1 MQQIVSSLIQ
11 YTNFQINVLLTHAV
25 IFIVTVLI
33 TMMIYDNVASFITAL
48 FAALTVIGA
57 IILSIVFSE
66 ENKQA
71 VYNHEYVA
79 VKNGKSLEI
88 ESKSEAIKS
97 QRFEIDSEDS
107 DHIYVK
113 VHNFFSTR
121 NIIVNKSEIDEVKN

>member
-121 NIIVNKSEIDEVKN
+121 NIIVDKSEIDEVKN

>member
-33 TMMIYDNVASFITAL
+33 TMMIENNVASFITAS
-48 FAALTVIGA
+48 FAAMTVIGA
-57 IILSIVFSE
+57 IIISFIYSE

-71 VYNHEYVA
+71 VYNHEYIA
-79 VKNGKSLEI
+79 IKSGKSLEI
-88 ESKSEAIKS
+88 KSKSDVIKS
-97 QRFEIDSEDS
+97 QIFEIDSEDT

-113 VHNFFSTR
+113 VNNFFSTR
-121 NIIVNKSEIDEVKN
+121 NVIVDKSEIDEVKN

>member
-1 MQQIVSSLIQ
+1 MQQLISSLIQ

-33 TMMIYDNVASFITAL
+33 TMMIADNAASFITAL
-48 FAALTVIGA
+48 FATMTVIGA
-57 IILSIVFSE
+57 IIISFIYSE

-71 VYNHEYVA
+71 IYNHEYIA
-79 VKNGKSLEI
+79 IKDGKSLEI
-88 ESKSEAIKS
+88 KSKSDVIKS

-113 VHNFFSTR
+113 VSNFFSTR
-121 NIIVNKSEIDEVKN
+121 NVIVDKSEIDEVKN

>member
-1 MQQIVSSLIQ
+1 MQQLVSNLIQ
-11 YTNFQINVLLTHAV
+11 YTNFQITILMIQVV

-33 TMMIYDNVASFITAL
+33 TMMIDDDVASFITAL

-57 IILSIVFSE
+57 TILSIVFSE

-79 VKNGKSLEI
+79 VKNGRSLEI
-88 ESKSEAIKS
+88 ESKSDSIRS
-97 QRFEIDSEDS
+97 YRFEIDSEDT

-113 VHNFFSTR
+113 VNDLFSSHNV
-121 NIIVNKSEIDEVKN
+121 IVDKSEIDEVKD